1 MVSIGSLSMF
11 DTGMRVM
18 IEVQTLRTMWVI
30 AAAVARV
37 PPVPQ
42 TKAMAQGI
50 NIVYLIQIIPS
61 RRTAVAQGVT
71 VILSETWNPYPVLHT
86 LYYIELM
93 VAGFTKFEFWTSLE
107 QQPIEGYC
115 IYDNY
120 CFQIIMKASEP
131 PYLSHFPLRRWLY
144 SGGVNNVA
152 ALLIENLVTLLLY
165 YIENIVI
172 ITRYTVYR
180 SWLK

>member
-71 VILSETWNPYPVLHT
+71 VILSET
-86 LYYIELM
+86 
-93 VAGFTKFEFWTSLE
+93 
-107 QQPIEGYC
+107 
-115 IYDNY
+115 
-120 CFQIIMKASEP
+120 
-131 PYLSHFPLRRWLY
+131 
-144 SGGVNNVA
+144 
-152 ALLIENLVTLLLY
+152 
-165 YIENIVI
+165 
-172 ITRYTVYR
+172 
-180 SWLK
+180 